1 MYLSRKEIEKR
12 IREGRLL
19 VGYGP
24 GSIQGAGVDL
34 RIGTLF
40 NPTSGAS
47 LRMEGRVLPEMQEVK
62 RAIYTLDPGVYALCL
77 TMERVHMP
85 QDLVAFIYPR
95 STLFRCGVGLR
106 TAVVDPGYEGPLTLG
121 IKNEGAYPFALE
133 RGARIAQ
140 KVFAEVL
147 AGATNYGGKYQGG
160 KVR

>member
-1 MYLSRKEIEKR
+1 MYLSRREIERR
-12 IREGRLL
+12 IRVGRLL

-34 RIGTLF
+34 RIGRLF
-40 NPTSGAS
+40 SPASGAS
-47 LRMEGRVLPEMQEVK
+47 MGLEGRVLPEMREVK
-62 RAIYTLDPGVYALCL
+62 GATYDLAPGSYSLCL

-121 IKNEGAYPFALE
+121 MKNEGAHLFTLE
-133 RGARIAQ
+133 KGARIAQ
-140 KVFAEVL
+140 IVFAEIL
-147 AGATNYGGKYQGG
+147 EGATNYEGRYQGG